1 MINMNF
7 KTIQEYFPMEK
18 TLIGFYS
25 TDQKFKAHCYSDVKN
40 IDQWNYAPLDWA
52 TGYYPFIYYNEEN
65 DEFECWM
72 FSAWPVRGYY
82 TNDTEGENY
91 QLITIEPDFG
101 VEIIDPFNYD
111 DYHKLLQPYAEDDY
125 EEKILQL
132 YADDEYRQ
140 QLELA
145 AYRWNP
151 EAYMNGEIMTTYD
164 AVKNFCANMEKSKI

>member
-1 MINMNF
+1 MINMDF

-25 TDQKFKAHCYSDVKN
+25 TDQSFKAHCFEDVKD
-40 IDQWNYAPLDWA
+40 IDRWEFPPLDYA
-52 TGYYPFIYYNEEN
+52 TGCYPFVYYNEEW
-65 DEFECWM
+65 DKFECWM
-72 FSAWPVRGYY
+72 FAAWPVQGYY
-82 TNDTEGENY
+82 TNDVYGEDY
-91 QLITIEPDFG
+91 QLITNEPDFG
-101 VEIIDPFNYD
+101 VEIVDPFD
-111 DYHKLLQPYAEDDY
+111 HDEYHIVFKPYAEDDY

-151 EAYMNGEIMTTYD
+151 EAYINGKIMTTYD
-164 AVKNFCANMEKSKI
+164 AVKNFCSNMEKKI